1 MKLLDSQKIKQKT
14 QRLAI
19 EILENNCSES
29 QIILAGLNKNGM
41 AYAKML
47 FEEMSKI
54 TIVQPEIILTQ
65 ITLNPANP
73 IENQVIVETPLEQLK
88 DKTIIIVDDVA
99 NTGRTLQFAMKPFLN
114 IIPRK
119 LELAVLVDR
128 MHKSFPVRANYV
140 GIALA
145 TTLKE
150 NIDVQIREV
159 AAENQAVYLN

>member
-1 MKLLDSQKIKQKT
+1 MKLLDSHKIKQKT

-19 EILENNCSES
+19 EILENNCSEE
-29 QIILAGLNKNGM
+29 QIILAGLNRNGM
-41 AYAKML
+41 AYAQML
-47 FEEMSKI
+47 FDEMSKV

-73 IENQVIVETPLEQLK
+73 IENQVIVDMPLEQLK
-88 DKTIIIVDDVA
+88 NKTIIIVDDVA

-114 IIPRK
+114 IIPKK

-145 TTLKE
+145 TTLME
-150 NIDVQIREV
+150 NIDVQIRDI

>member
-1 MKLLDSQKIKQKT
+1 MKLLNSQKIKQKT

-29 QIILAGLNKNGM
+29 QIVLAGINKNGM

-47 FEEMSKI
+47 YNEMSKI
-54 TIVQPEIILTQ
+54 TIVEPQIILTQ
-65 ITLNPANP
+65 ISLNPANP
-73 IENQVIVETPLEQLK
+73 IENQVVINMPLEQLK
-88 DKTIIIVDDVA
+88 DKAIIIVDDVA
-99 NTGRTLQFAMKPFLN
+99 NTGRTLQYAMKPFLN
-114 IIPRK
+114 IIPKK

-145 TTLKE
+145 TTLME
-150 NIDVQIREV
+150 NINVQIQNV
-159 AAENQAVYLN
+159 PTENQAVYLN